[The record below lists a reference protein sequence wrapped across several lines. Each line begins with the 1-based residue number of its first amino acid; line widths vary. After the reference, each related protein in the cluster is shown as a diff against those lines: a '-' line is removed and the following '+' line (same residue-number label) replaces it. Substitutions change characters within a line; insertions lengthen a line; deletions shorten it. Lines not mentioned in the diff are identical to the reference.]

1 MRYLTVLICAL
12 ICLGAPSAHAQ
23 RGADPFDAELARI
36 AGTFARSASGRTVA
50 VFELPDLESRITN
63 LGRLVSE
70 QLTTELVQQTQGRA
84 SVVERR
90 QVIQMLTELNLLN
103 TDLTSSEAARVGR
116 MLGADAIVVGSAA
129 VVGSQVVVN
138 ARLVDVSTGRAL
150 AADRMRIDAPQP
162 LLAMAREGLNAP
174 SLTPAP
180 RPSGSAPAPA
190 SPSAAA
196 QRETI
201 GQTTVDLIGCTG
213 RSTSVTCDL
222 RFRNEGADASLTI
235 RAHERTRIIDQ
246 AGTEY
251 RSSMLELA
259 GEQRNARVHKTLV
272 HQITTAGRVTY
283 SPVPQTLRTIPLLEI
298 HVSHRGEYHVL
309 QFRDVPITR

>member
-1 MRYLTVLICAL
+1 MRYLTLVLCAL
-12 ICLGAPSAHAQ
+12 TCLCAPSAHAQ
-23 RGADPFDAELARI
+23 RGADAFDAELARI
-36 AGTFARSASGRTVA
+36 AGTFARSTSGRTVA
-50 VFELPDLESRITN
+50 VFEFPDLESRITN

-90 QVIQMLTELNLLN
+90 QVIQVLTELNLLN
-103 TDLTSSEAARVGR
+103 TDLTSSQVARVGR
-116 MLGADAIVVGSAA
+116 MLGADAIVLGSAT
-129 VVGSQVVVN
+129 VLGSQVVVN
-138 ARLVDVSTGRAL
+138 ARLVDVSAGRVL
-150 AADRMRIDAPQP
+150 AADRMRVEASDP
-162 LLAMAREGLNAP
+162 LLAMAQQGLNAP

-180 RPSGSAPAPA
+180 RPPGSAPAPHNPLA
-190 SPSAAA
+190 SAR
-196 QRETI
+196 RETI
-201 GQTTVDLIGCTG
+201 GQTSVELVACTG

-222 RFRNEGADASLTI
+222 RFRNEGPDASLTLS
-235 RAHERTRIIDQ
+235 AHERTRIIDE

-259 GEQRNARVHKTLV
+259 GEQRNARVYKTLV
-272 HQITTAGRVTY
+272 HRITTAGRVTY

-298 HVSHRGEYHVL
+298 RVYHNGDHVL